1 MKDIGAV
8 AREPDAESEFGQ
20 LEMLS
25 PLQLQ
30 PAEDPAVAMG
40 GFLPGLLV
48 GKQIGVGRRCLVFA
62 ARCNGTEMVVKRY
75 RSDAVA
81 KHAELA
87 DMPLAEF
94 EFRRNQAC
102 YSVPGLDRNVA
113 RPFGYYVGSGAQWL
127 VQERIE
133 GALCSESC
141 AGWTEPQ
148 WRPLRERLLEL
159 VAIAHSAGL
168 YDLDLHPGNV
178 MLSQSGGS
186 AEPILFDFNLVPF
199 TERRRL
205 TLDGWLYRLG
215 LIDATYRDLRRVRKR
230 FR

>member
-1 MKDIGAV
+1 MKGMQAIVGQGD
-8 AREPDAESEFGQ
+8 RESGFQTP
-20 LEMLS
+20 EMLA

-30 PAEDPAVAMG
+30 PAEDPPDAIG

-62 ARCNGTEMVVKRY
+62 ARCNGTDVVVKRY
-75 RSDAVA
+75 RSDAVD
-81 KHAELA
+81 KHAQLA

-113 RPFGYYVGSGAQWL
+113 RPFGYYVGGGAQWL

-133 GALCSESC
+133 GALCSDSC
-141 AGWTEPQ
+141 AGWSDEE
-148 WRPLRERLLEL
+148 WGALRRRLLEL
-159 VAIAHSAGL
+159 VALAHSAGL

-178 MLSQSGGS
+178 MLSRSGGP

-199 TERRRL
+199 TERRRP
-205 TLDGWLYRLG
+205 TLDGWLYRFG
-215 LIDATYRDLRRVRKR
+215 LVKATYRDLRRVRKR

>member
-1 MKDIGAV
+1 MSAIHPRSRLAMKDIGAI
-8 AREPDAESEFGQ
+8 AKEPDGESDFGQ

-30 PAEDPAVAMG
+30 SAEDPAVAMG

-113 RPFGYYVGSGAQWL
+113 RPIGYYVGSGAQWL

-133 GALCSESC
+133 GPC
-141 AGWTEPQ
+141 AASPAPVGRSRSGARCAKDCLNW
-148 WRPLRERLLEL
+148 WPLRIRQ
-159 VAIAHSAGL
+159 A
-168 YDLDLHPGNV
+168 
-178 MLSQSGGS
+178 
-186 AEPILFDFNLVPF
+186 F
-199 TERRRL
+199 TTSTCTR
-205 TLDGWLYRLG
+205 
-215 LIDATYRDLRRVRKR
+215 AMSC
-230 FR
+230 

>member
-1 MKDIGAV
+1 MKGMQAIVGQGD
-8 AREPDAESEFGQ
+8 RESGFQTP
-20 LEMLS
+20 EMLA

-30 PAEDPAVAMG
+30 PAEELPDAID

-62 ARCNGTEMVVKRY
+62 ARCNGTDVVVKRY

-81 KHAELA
+81 KHAQLA

-113 RPFGYYVGSGAQWL
+113 RPFGYYVGGGAQWL

-133 GALCSESC
+133 GALCSDSSAEWSDKEWG
-141 AGWTEPQ
+141 A
-148 WRPLRERLLEL
+148 LRRRLLEL
-159 VAIAHSAGL
+159 VALAHSAGL

-178 MLSQSGGS
+178 MLSRFGGP

-199 TERRRL
+199 TERRRP
-205 TLDGWLYRLG
+205 TLDGWLYRFG
-215 LIDATYRDLRRVRKR
+215 LVNATYRDLRRVRKR